1 MTGGANTTMAIPP
14 CATPPEIVGL
24 RKPAFIAGGIA
35 LILFVIGGVLNPT
48 QFLQSYLI
56 GFLLWCGVVLGCMGL
71 VMLQFLTGGAW
82 GIMIRR
88 PLEAATRTVPLLALF
103 FLPIILGM
111 RRLYAWTVPGR
122 LTGHQ
127 AQYLNVNFF
136 IVRAIFYFVV
146 WGALAFLLNRWSLEQ
161 DRHPGYGVTRRLQLL
176 AGPGIVIYGFTMTF
190 AGIDWVMSLAPGW
203 YSSIFGMLIVGGQG
217 LGALAFI
224 IVIMLLLAHHE
235 PMADLLLPRHFHD
248 LGKLLLAFVMIW
260 AYFAFSQLLIIWA
273 GNLSEEI
280 PWYLDR
286 LNTSWRMVGLFIV
299 VFHFAMPFMLLLSRD
314 LKRNAGGLA
323 AVAIGLFAMRFVDLV
338 WMTAPEFHHGGF
350 YISWMDVIAPIA
362 LGGIWLGVYF
372 TELQRRPLLPIGESN
387 LQNALEH
394 GEDE

>member
-1 MTGGANTTMAIPP
+1 MSGGTKGTVAIPSYAAP
-14 CATPPEIVGL
+14 AEIVGL
-24 RKPAFIAGGIA
+24 RKPAFIVGGIA
-35 LILFVIGGVLNPT
+35 LILCAIGWVVNPT

-56 GFLLWCGVVLGCMGL
+56 GFLLWCGVVLGSMAL

-88 PLEAATRTVPLLALF
+88 PLEAATRTMPLLALF
-103 FLPIILGM
+103 FLPILFGM
-111 RRLYAWTVPGR
+111 RRLYAWSAPGR

-136 IVRAIFYFVV
+136 IIRAIIYFIV
-146 WGALAFLLNRWSLEQ
+146 WGFLAFILDRWSLEQ
-161 DRHPGYGVTRRLQLL
+161 DRNPGYSNTRRLQLL
-176 AGPGIVIYGFTMTF
+176 AGPAIIIYGFTMTF
-190 AGIDWVMSLAPGW
+190 ASIDWVMSLAPGW

-224 IVIMLLLAHHE
+224 IIIMLLLAHHE
-235 PMADLLLPRHFHD
+235 LMADLLQPRHFHD
-248 LGKLLLAFVMIW
+248 LGKLLLAFVMVW

-273 GNLSEEI
+273 GNLTTEI
-280 PWYLDR
+280 PWYLHR

-299 VFHFAMPFMLLLSRD
+299 VFHFAVPFMLLLSRD

-323 AVAIGLFAMRFVDLV
+323 AVAIGLFAMRWVDLV
-338 WMTAPEFHHGGF
+338 WMTVPEFHHGGF
-350 YISWMDVIAPIA
+350 QISWMDVMAPIA

-372 TELQRRPLLPIGESN
+372 TELKRRPLLPIGESN
-387 LQNALEH
+387 LQNALQH
-394 GEDE
+394 GDDE